1 VLPRTPVA
9 IAAAVAILA
18 AGSSVAIAPPSAG
31 ARHLAAVR
39 ALPSLDTDLVARIN
53 AVRAH
58 HGLRPLR
65 VSVRLRAAAAA
76 HSFEMVRR
84 GYFAHESADGTSA
97 SGRIRHFYLRSGNS
111 HGRVGET
118 LLWYSP
124 DVDAAGTVRDWL
136 GSSDHRAI
144 LLDPAFRE
152 IGAAAVH
159 AKAAGGMFGG
169 SAVTLVTA
177 DFGAR

>member
-18 AGSSVAIAPPSAG
+18 AGSSVAIASPSAG
-31 ARHLAAVR
+31 ARHVAAVR
-39 ALPSLDTDLVARIN
+39 SLPAFDTELVARLN
-53 AVRAH
+53 AVRAQ
-58 HGLRPLR
+58 HGLRRLR
-65 VSVRLRAAAAA
+65 VSTRLRAAATA

-97 SGRIRHFYLRSGNS
+97 SGRIRHFYLGSGR
-111 HGRVGET
+111 HWRVGET

-124 DVDAAGTVRDWL
+124 DVDAAVTLQDWL
-136 GSSDHRAI
+136 GSSHHRAI
-144 LLDPAFRE
+144 LLDPGFRE

-159 AKAAGGMFGG
+159 ATAAGGMFGG

-177 DFGAR
+177 DFAAR